1 MRINRESNKRHWTGA
16 ALLREAQKLYKNELL
31 KWRCPE
37 QERAMRLV
45 ANRTPEVLLILATR
59 SGKSLPFM
67 LGSSLPGARTTIVII
82 PLVLLRLDLLRRCKE
97 LGLNPVVWSSS
108 ANPRMS
114 NPTRTHWIQPAYK
127 FR

>member
-1 MRINRESNKRHWTGA
+1 MRINRESNKRYWTGA

-67 LGSSLPGARTTIVII
+67 LGSSLLGARTTIVII